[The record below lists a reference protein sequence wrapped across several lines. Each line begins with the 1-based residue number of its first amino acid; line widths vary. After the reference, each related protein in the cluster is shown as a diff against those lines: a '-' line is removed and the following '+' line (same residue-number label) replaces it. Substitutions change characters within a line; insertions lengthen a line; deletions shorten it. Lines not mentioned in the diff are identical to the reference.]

1 MRDIMDRGSVGMVCS
16 FAFLFYLF
24 ALERMV
30 PAQDGVLGRA
40 HSLVTMVSWCCSSQ
54 ACRLFSLWVV

>member
-24 ALERMV
+24 ALERM
-30 PAQDGVLGRA
+30 GTCTGR
-40 HSLVTMVSWCCSSQ
+40 STGFG
-54 ACRLFSLWVV
+54 RTD